1 MRGIPWLER
10 FLAGKAGL
18 AEPVQRLRRAA
29 CTLREVA
36 AQAFVAP
43 AEPIHPRAAELEAAL
58 NQTGP
63 LAEALTEN
71 PNRATV
77 SALLQALFVLRCE
90 SFFLAP
96 TRATSGP
103 VARWALKE
111 ALEQFTRALEALQ
124 QACGQQG
131 VALPWRL
138 LAASHA
144 DESLRWAEVRLVGNQ
159 LPGVPLAHLPWGE
172 RCALTGT
179 WWQEDGNGQR
189 RFRSET
195 SFFSLS
201 PEAFRAFTSCQ
212 GAVAS
217 LAYDQPALAAE
228 VLACFPELGHAFYPD
243 EASVTFASL
252 PLREFPSLAV
262 SLHNALVRFGP
273 RTLFFR
279 PSDGARLSYHQV
291 RQASLALAWALE
303 TADLPPGSLVAV
315 ACRRPGWDAYLV
327 DFACVFSQLVSL
339 ILDPQTDRQTWHEL
353 LALAKPVAAV
363 GDAPGLEDLGEL
375 PLPRFCLE
383 EHPSLPMLS
392 PSPPPENWR
401 SRSGVGLATPLL
413 FDDEP
418 SWEHA
423 QGGGI
428 AADEAE
434 ALYTLVFTSGSSGK
448 PKGVGIS
455 RQRMRTG
462 FEYQA
467 ALYPLVVASFQPPSL
482 LADRKLVWQALFNG
496 GQVGF
501 CRRGAELWQDVQAV
515 APTYLE
521 GPPAFWQPLVAPYQ
535 QALRAGANAAELAR
549 LRLALRRR
557 LGGRVAAVAVGGAAV
572 PPELPGLLS
581 ACLQVAVREA
591 YGATEVGTLAEG
603 GRLRPGV
610 TVRLVDHPELG
621 FTSRDRPYP
630 RGELAVKLPEGRN
643 PYLVAGEE
651 ERGRVTADGFF
662 LTGDVVE
669 LRSGG
674 EIRVLGRVSA
684 ACKLADGQFVVAEE
698 LEAAALASGL
708 CQQAAL
714 LSDPA
719 GPVLLVVAP
728 AGEPAERLRPRLR
741 QHLARRFPGRA
752 LPPMAVDTQL
762 TPWTPE
768 NGLLTPSFKPQ
779 RRALA
784 QHYAELLATC
794 ASGSSA
800 PEGQEPDQLLATVAA
815 MLQRRPEELDL
826 SSPLSAQGLDS
837 LGTAELLALA
847 DARGLM
853 LAPAELASWSLG
865 RLLAALGGNQPT
877 PPDTHAILE
886 APLPASGEE
895 ELLAELLRLPLPPTV
910 PSFQSR
916 GLTLVTGGTGFLG
929 VHLLAAVAADP
940 PAQGPVVALVRA
952 SNHVH
957 AQRRLQE
964 AAVRAGIGLPPVGL
978 PGDDHARLWAL
989 ACQLQEPQLGLAE
1002 DLYRVLAQQAAVL
1015 VHAAASV
1022 RHGATFRQLAADNV
1036 APTRNL
1042 LRLAT
1047 EARLKAFHLVSTLD
1061 VTRLALAVGG
1071 ASKEE
1076 APLPPRLG
1084 ETAAQLDGY
1093 LASKWVAERMVE
1105 LLHQH
1110 CQGQLPVLVSR
1121 PGLLA
1126 WSSQTGFAN
1135 VKEWFP
1141 ALLASCLQLGVLPL
1155 DQGAVPPAAPVTT
1168 ESSARG
1174 LEFLPV
1180 DYGARLLAQLTSA
1193 LVGSAAGGG
1202 ARFFRCNLVNTNAGT
1217 DGLAL
1222 WPQIFCAL
1230 QAALLAELP
1239 DRPLLAAVSW
1249 RDFRDLC
1256 LSQQAPFAP
1265 LVPSFPE
1272 LPAVPRMRAEI
1283 MAAFCQQSPPPPLR
1297 WPLFR
1302 PFVRWLA
1309 SRPA

>member
-1 MRGIPWLER
+1 MAPIPWLDRWLAANPSLAEAVER
-10 FLAGKAGL
+10 FR
-18 AEPVQRLRRAA
+18 QAA
-29 CTLREVA
+29 CALREVA
-36 AQAFVAP
+36 GQAFVAP
-43 AEPIHPRAAELEAAL
+43 AEPSHPRAAELEGVL
-58 NQTGP
+58 DRLGP
-63 LAEALTEN
+63 LAEALASN
-71 PNRATV
+71 PDRATA

-90 SFFLAP
+90 SYFLAP

-103 VARWALKE
+103 VARWALSQ
-111 ALEQFTRALEALQ
+111 ALEQFTKALEALQ

-144 DESLRWAEVRLVGNQ
+144 DESLPWLHVRLVGNQ
-159 LPGVPLAHLPWGE
+159 LPGVPLASLPWGE
-172 RCALTGT
+172 RCALTGE
-179 WWQEDGNGQR
+179 WWQQEGNAQQR
-189 RFRSET
+189 HRSEA
-195 SFFSLS
+195 SFFSLN
-201 PEAFRAFTSCQ
+201 PDAYQAFARCQ
-212 GAVAS
+212 KTVS
-217 LAYDQPALAAE
+217 RLQNTMPSLAAE
-228 VLACFPELGHAFYPD
+228 MLAGFPELGHAFYPD
-243 EASVTFASL
+243 EASPTFASL
-252 PLREFPSLAV
+252 LLREFPALAV

-279 PSDGARLSYHQV
+279 PADGARLSYQQV
-291 RQASLALAWALE
+291 QQASLALARALE
-303 TADLPPGSLVAV
+303 AADLPPGSLLAI
-315 ACRRPGWDAYLV
+315 ACRRPGWDAYLL
-327 DFACVFSQLVSL
+327 DFACVFSQLTSL
-339 ILDPQTDRQTWHEL
+339 ILDPHADGPSWKEMV
-353 LALAKPVAAV
+353 ALAKPAAVV
-363 GDAPGLEDLGEL
+363 GDAPGLESLGEL
-375 PLPRFCLE
+375 PVPRFCLE
-383 EHPSLPMLS
+383 GHPRLPPPF
-392 PSPPPENWR
+392 PSPPPESWR
-401 SRSGVGLATPLL
+401 SRSGVGPATPLL

-418 SWEHA
+418 SWEYA
-423 QGGGI
+423 QAAGI
-428 AADEAE
+428 AADDTG

-455 RQRMRTG
+455 RQRLRAG

-501 CRRGAELWQDVQAV
+501 CRRGAELWQDLQAV

-535 QALRAGANAAELAR
+535 QALRAGASHAELAR

-581 ACLQVAVREA
+581 GCLQVPVREA

-621 FTSRDRPYP
+621 LTSRDRPYP
-630 RGELAVKLPEGRN
+630 RGELAVKLPEGRS
-643 PYLVAGEE
+643 PYLVANKQEPARLTE
-651 ERGRVTADGFF
+651 DGFF
-662 LTGDVVE
+662 LTGDLVE

-698 LEAAALASGL
+698 VEAAALASGL

-714 LSDPA
+714 LSGPA

-728 AGEPAERLRPRLR
+728 AGEPAERVRARLC

-752 LPPMAVDTQL
+752 LPPIAVDTQL

-784 QHYAELLATC
+784 ERYAALLATC
-794 ASGSSA
+794 ASGPPA
-800 PEGQEPDQLLATVAA
+800 PEGEEPDQLLATVAA
-815 MLQRRPEELDL
+815 VLHRRPEELDL

-853 LAPAELASWSLG
+853 LAPAELASWPLG
-865 RLLAALGGNQPT
+865 RLLAALGGSQPT
-877 PPDTHAILE
+877 PADTHASLE
-886 APLPASGEE
+886 APMPATGEE

-910 PSFQSR
+910 PSFQPR
-916 GLTLVTGGTGFLG
+916 GATLVTGATGFLG
-929 VHLLAAVAADP
+929 VHLLAALAAEP
-940 PAQGPVVALVRA
+940 PADGPVVALVRA
-952 SNHVH
+952 SDHRH
-957 AQRRLQE
+957 AQQRLQQ
-964 AAVRAGIGLPPVGL
+964 AAARAGVTLPVGL
-978 PGDDHARLWAL
+978 PGDAHARLWAL

-1002 DLYRVLAQQAAVL
+1002 DLYRLLAQQAAVV

-1022 RHGATFRQLAADNV
+1022 RHGASFRQLAADNV

-1047 EARLKAFHLVSTLD
+1047 EARVKAFHLVSTLD
-1061 VTRLALAVGG
+1061 VTRLALALAGP
-1071 ASKEE
+1071 SKEE

-1084 ETAAQLDGY
+1084 EAAARLDGY
-1093 LASKWVAERMVE
+1093 LASKWVAERMTE
-1105 LLHQH
+1105 LVHQH

-1121 PGLLA
+1121 PGLLS

-1168 ESSARG
+1168 ETSARG

-1180 DYGARLLAQLTSA
+1180 DYAGKLLAQLTSA
-1193 LVGSAAGGG
+1193 LVGSAGGGG
-1202 ARFFRCNLVNTNAGT
+1202 ATFFRCNLVNTNPGT

-1230 QAALLAELP
+1230 QAAFLAELP
-1239 DRPLLAAVSW
+1239 DRPPLAAVSW

-1256 LSQQAPFAP
+1256 LTEHTPFAP
-1265 LVPSFPE
+1265 LVPTFTE

-1283 MAAFCQQSPPPPLR
+1283 MAAFCRQSPPPPLR

-1309 SRPA
+1309 SPPA